1 MSRYQ
6 DIILNTIRI
15 IKMIDFHLDEAYFN
29 QSSVIDDD
37 IPHNIF
43 TIILKFH
50 DQSNYW
56 ETQYW

>member
-15 IKMIDFHLDEAYFN
+15 IKMIDFHLDETYFN
-29 QSSVIDDD
+29 QSSVIDDG

-50 DQSNYW
+50 DQSNY
-56 ETQYW
+56 

>member
-50 DQSNYW
+50 DQSNY
-56 ETQYW
+56 